1 MGKLKF
7 REVKQLTQGRR
18 ASEVLELEVTWTA
31 LWATAEAGEGTGCL
45 LDCGLFKGAWKFP
58 CI

>member
-1 MGKLKF
+1 MGKLRF

-31 LWATAEAGEGTGCL
+31 PWATAEVEGGCWMPP
-45 LDCGLFKGAWKFP
+45 GLWPF
-58 CI
+58 